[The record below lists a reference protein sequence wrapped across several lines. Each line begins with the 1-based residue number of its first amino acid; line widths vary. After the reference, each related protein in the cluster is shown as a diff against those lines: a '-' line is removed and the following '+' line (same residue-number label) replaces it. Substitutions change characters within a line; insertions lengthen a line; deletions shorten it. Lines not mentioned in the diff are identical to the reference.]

1 MISGFC
7 LFLHTIHPAQL
18 QCLPTRF
25 PASCIR
31 RAHTLFDDLL
41 FAFEAEGAL
50 LYYLMCIHRA
60 HFTFHLNSLSK
71 QTQPCHHHVSTSPI
85 LHKLRGQDIT
95 VLEEDVERMQ
105 LSPTICS
112 GKSDCLFSDV
122 LCSHSEPFNKTS
134 VKH

>member
-60 HFTFHLNSLSK
+60 HFNCCIHTLTLQINAVPLL
-71 QTQPCHHHVSTSPI
+71 V
-85 LHKLRGQDIT
+85 
-95 VLEEDVERMQ
+95 
-105 LSPTICS
+105 
-112 GKSDCLFSDV
+112 
-122 LCSHSEPFNKTS
+122 SEPPSEIIDLFIFFLC
-134 VKH
+134 